1 MTRSPFKINT
11 GTAVFT
17 AVVIGILLAGLCSE
31 SLYAQSSFRLKRTKK
46 ESIPITAQVY
56 AGYNGMSDPADKL
69 QDIYEGSSLTSLGGL
84 AVGVQA
90 MIEIDTV
97 LTRIWIGADVSYYRM
112 AKRWLADDPEVVYP
126 GEDIRVDAVE
136 RLWGAGANLIFGLGP
151 IWRITIQ
158 GGPGFQYHDP
168 RIDSDLQ
175 IEGNVYESKFI
186 PTALL
191 SFGFQLL
198 KYDHGSIDAK
208 FRK

>member
-1 MTRSPFKINT
+1 MSFDNLLDEAYQNHVTGINRAR
-11 GTAVFT
+11 G
-17 AVVIGILLAGLCSE
+17 SD
-31 SLYAQSSFRLKRTKK
+31 
-46 ESIPITAQVY
+46 IP
-56 AGYNGMSDPADKL
+56 
-69 QDIYEGSSLTSLGGL
+69 
-84 AVGVQA
+84 VG
-90 MIEIDTV
+90 
-97 LTRIWIGADVSYYRM
+97 
-112 AKRWLADDPEVVYP
+112 
-126 GEDIRVDAVE
+126 E

-175 IEGNVYESKFI
+175 IEGNIYESKFI

-208 FRK
+208 FRNIWGFGDYGSYQFQSMMGFTFNF